1 MRYASAKLSEA
12 ERTEVWRIYVADT
25 LRCQAIGISKLSGT
39 GYPQQ
44 RYSDLMK
51 PAVPE
56 RDGEEIVAEVF
67 GKLGIGVR

>member
-1 MRYASAKLSEA
+1 M
-12 ERTEVWRIYVADT
+12 
-25 LRCQAIGISKLSGT
+25 GISKLSGT

-56 RDGEEIVAEVF
+56 RAGEEIVAEVL

>member
-1 MRYASAKLSEA
+1 M
-12 ERTEVWRIYVADT
+12 
-25 LRCQAIGISKLSGT
+25 GISKLSGI

-51 PAVPE
+51 PPVPE

-67 GKLGIGVR
+67 GKIGIGVR